1 MLEKLGKRALVLPF
15 GMAIILCCI
24 LSLAVGPMLR
34 AEPNNVPFGIVN
46 LDAGAST
53 AAGQTNAGETLTSKL
68 ISDESSL
75 AGSSDETSDST
86 SNMAG
91 AISWTQL
98 ESEKEAT
105 TALNNNELY
114 GAIVIP
120 SNFTSQQ
127 ISSQMAQGNAPQITV
142 YLNKGKNPQMA
153 SSMQT
158 TIENALLQA
167 GIACEVK
174 VVNDANIGGGS
185 MSSTMAVQMMAMPLF
200 MLTMICSLLLSMLFW
215 RNDITGLR
223 SKNIAVAAIALLVFV
238 AALSALA
245 ASSAL
250 FICAVAGGMT
260 LPATD
265 LFLFLWLASG
275 CCMLCFT
282 ALCCLNFPLGAFIAV
297 GIFALGMS
305 CAMLGPEML
314 PQLWADWVYPWAPQA
329 HIGNGIRSIIYLG
342 YMPSTSE
349 TYPLLAFGIVGAAAL
364 ALAAIL
370 ESAKK
375 KQRLNHK

>member
-1 MLEKLGKRALVLPF
+1 MLEKLGTRALVLPF

-34 AEPNNVPFGIVN
+34 AEPNNMPFGIVN
-46 LDAGAST
+46 LDTGAIT
-53 AAGQTNAGETLTSKL
+53 AAGQTNVGEALTSKL
-68 ISDESSL
+68 VSGESSL
-75 AGSSDETSDST
+75 VGSSNESSSNTT
-86 SNMAG
+86 NMAE
-91 AISWTQL
+91 AINWTRL
-98 ESEKEAT
+98 ESEQET
-105 TALNNNELY
+105 TAALDNNELY

-120 SNFTSQQ
+120 SNFTAQQ
-127 ISSQMAQGNAPQITV
+127 ISSQMGQGNAPQITV

-158 TIENALLQA
+158 TIENALLKA

-174 VVNDANIGGGS
+174 VVNDADIGGGS

-200 MLTMICSLLLSMLFW
+200 MLTMICSLLLSLLLW
-215 RNDITGLR
+215 KSDVTGLR
-223 SKNIAVAAIALLVFV
+223 SKNIAVATIALLVFV

-245 ASSAL
+245 AGSAL

-260 LPATD
+260 LPAAD

-342 YMPSTSE
+342 HTPSTSE

-375 KQRLNHK
+375 KQRLNRK

>member
-46 LDAGAST
+46 LDAGACT
-53 AAGQTNAGETLTSKL
+53 AAGQTNVGEALTSKL
-68 ISDESSL
+68 ISGESSL
-75 AGSSDETSDST
+75 AGSGDETSDST

-127 ISSQMAQGNAPQITV
+127 ISSQMALGNAPQITV

-215 RNDITGLR
+215 KNDITGLR
-223 SKNIAVAAIALLVFV
+223 SKNIAIAAIALLVFV

-245 ASSAL
+245 AGSAL
-250 FICAVAGGMT
+250 FICAVAGEMT

-275 CCMLCFT
+275 CCMLCFA

-314 PQLWADWVYPWAPQA
+314 PQLWADWIYPWAPQA

-342 YMPSTSE
+342 HMPSTSE

-364 ALAAIL
+364 TLAAIL

-375 KQRLNHK
+375 KQRLSHK